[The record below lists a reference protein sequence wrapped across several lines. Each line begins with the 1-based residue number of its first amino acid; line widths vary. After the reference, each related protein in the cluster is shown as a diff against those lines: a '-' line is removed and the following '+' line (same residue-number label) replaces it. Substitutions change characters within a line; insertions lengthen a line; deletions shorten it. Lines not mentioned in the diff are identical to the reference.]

1 MMSTNELFS
10 HASRSGTRELL
21 LNGQPK
27 KIEFGPVPRFIFAAM
42 LLINVAPEALAQTPQ
57 KPFSQSFQ
65 SGCCLNRKFPRPKH
79 VSQSTVPPTRL
90 QRALNCATNNKFIGG
105 TRQLAED
112 LGDRTSLHIAYY
124 YGTYMPEQEGP
135 ALTIGIYSIDGKSG
149 VLFDVYW
156 DSSKYFIDNLPT
168 MLRLPMQWS
177 VGEING
183 GLWSYTRL
191 WYLAQEIG
199 SRRRL
204 KIPVAAIGHAKPQ
217 GCFVFIEDQTNWKP
231 QTEKFVNQ
239 PVGRSRTSK

>member
-1 MMSTNELFS
+1 
-10 HASRSGTRELL
+10 
-21 LNGQPK
+21 
-27 KIEFGPVPRFIFAAM
+27 VPAA
-42 LLINVAPEALAQTPQ
+42 
-57 KPFSQSFQ
+57 
-65 SGCCLNRKFPRPKH
+65 
-79 VSQSTVPPTRL
+79 RL
-90 QRALNCATNNKFIGG
+90 QSALNCATNNKFIGG

-135 ALTIGIYSIDGKSG
+135 ALTIGVYSTHGKSG

-168 MLRLPMQWS
+168 MLRLPSQWS

-204 KIPVAAIGHAKPQ
+204 KIPVAAIEHAQPQ

-239 PVGRSRTSK
+239 SVGRSRTSK